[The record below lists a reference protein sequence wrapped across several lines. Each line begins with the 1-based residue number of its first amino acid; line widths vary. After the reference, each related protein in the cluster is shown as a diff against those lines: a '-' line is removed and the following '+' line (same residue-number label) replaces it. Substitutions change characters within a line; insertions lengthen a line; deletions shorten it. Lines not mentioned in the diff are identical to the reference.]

1 MATLIEE
8 PKATPSERLE
18 ARRQLM
24 GCRVC
29 AWLASL
35 DEKTRKGW
43 AQALAN
49 PRYTHTM
56 VAGEIALD
64 GGEVSA
70 DSVANHRSKA
80 HR

>member
-1 MATLIEE
+1 MTTPTDESR
-8 PKATPSERLE
+8 PTPSERLE

-29 AWLASL
+29 AWLSTL

-56 VAGEIALD
+56 VAAEIALD

-70 DSVANHRSKA
+70 DSVAGHRSKA